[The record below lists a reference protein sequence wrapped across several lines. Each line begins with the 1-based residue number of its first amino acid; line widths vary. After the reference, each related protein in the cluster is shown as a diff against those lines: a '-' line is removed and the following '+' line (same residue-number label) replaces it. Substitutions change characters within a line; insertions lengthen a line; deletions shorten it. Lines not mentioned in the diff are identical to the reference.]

1 MGTTLAASVAVSGTI
16 PWIVAEAVALRV
28 ARAQAGS
35 VIVHGDPSGRLLEV
49 CAEAAPE
56 RGPLAFVSPAAPEAL
71 ADALVIATDGSVPGV
86 GARALMLE
94 LAPRCR
100 SELVVCE
107 PHAPGHGLGLETLR
121 RLDPGF
127 TRLSCDE
134 LPDRRGGTRT
144 RKAWEAPQDWFVAS
158 AAAWRFALGAEE
170 LRASLRTRLP
180 QMRADQMLLACR
192 RILAR
197 HPTAYEL
204 LALAAEE
211 LARRGDRDGVS
222 LVRAELTLTPSTPG
236 GIRARVRRAAVA
248 CAKPRAADAVSA

>member
-1 MGTTLAASVAVSGTI
+1 MSGSI

-28 ARAQAGS
+28 ARAQAS
-35 VIVHGDPSGRLLEV
+35 SLIVHGDPSGRLLEV

-56 RGPLAFVSPAAPEAL
+56 GGPLAFVSAQAEDAR
-71 ADALVIATDGSVPGV
+71 ADALVVASDGSVPGV
-86 GARALMLE
+86 GVRALVLE
-94 LAPRCR
+94 LAHRCR
-100 SELVVCE
+100 GELIVCE
-107 PHAPGHGLGLETLR
+107 PHAPGYGLGLATIR

-134 LPDRRGGTRT
+134 VPDRRGGTRT
-144 RKAWEAPQDWFVAS
+144 RKAWEAPMDWFVGS

-180 QMRADQMLLACR
+180 QMRADQMLLSCR

-197 HPTAYEL
+197 HPTAFEL

-211 LARRGDRDGVS
+211 LARRGDRDGVD
-222 LVRAELTLTPSTPG
+222 LVRSEVSLNPATPA
-236 GIRARVRRAAVA
+236 GIQARLRRAAVA
-248 CAKPRAADAVSA
+248 CATPRTAADAVSA